1 MSRAKLAGLRCALI
15 GFFLILWQLVTGGIF
30 PEFKLIDPVY
40 VSSPT
45 GIVASLYH
53 DYPIL
58 LTDAVATLTAAFWG
72 FVIGVIFGVSFGFLF
87 ARVPIL
93 SLLLDPFFLALNALP
108 RPALAPLFIIWF
120 GLGPTS
126 KVILSVSIV
135 FFLVFYNT
143 YAGVRSIDENFI
155 LGVRVMGANR
165 WHIMQFIVLPSVVSW
180 VFAALRVGI
189 AYSLLGV
196 LVGELAGSTSGL
208 GYRMNI
214 ARGLFQTDRLF
225 AILTLLAVVG
235 VVLTEGAKWLENRLQ
250 RWRPPVSGL

>member
-1 MSRAKLAGLRCALI
+1 MSQAKLAGIRCGLVSL
-15 GFFLILWQLVTGGIF
+15 FLVVWELVTGGIF
-30 PEFKLIDPVY
+30 PGLKLIDPVY

-45 GIVASLYH
+45 GIVSSLYH
-53 DYPIL
+53 DYPVL
-58 LTDAVATLTAAFWG
+58 FTDAVATLKAAFWG

-93 SLLLDPFFLALNALP
+93 SLLFDPFFLALNALP

-143 YAGVRSIDENFI
+143 YAGVRSIDENLV
-155 LGVRVMGANR
+155 LGVRMMGANR
-165 WHIMQFIVLPSVVSW
+165 WHIIQFIVIPSVVSW

-235 VVLTEGAKWLENRLQ
+235 VVLTESAKWLENRLQ